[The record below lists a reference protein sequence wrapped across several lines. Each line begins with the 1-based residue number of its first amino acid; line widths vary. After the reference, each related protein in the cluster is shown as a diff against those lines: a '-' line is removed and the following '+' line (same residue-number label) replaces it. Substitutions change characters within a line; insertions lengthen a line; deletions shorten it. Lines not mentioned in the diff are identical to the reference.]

1 MSSRLTRPILLA
13 LAALALVLAAGV
25 GATLAWQNYEASLG
39 PLDLE
44 ASREGSTVVV
54 DRDGRLLRPFTL
66 PDGRWR
72 LPATTHDVDPRY
84 LAMLVAYEDGRF
96 HEHRGVD
103 PRALLRAAGQW
114 LTRGH
119 VVSGGSTLTMQV
131 VRLIEPRPERTLSAK
146 FRQIARALEIERA
159 VGKQG
164 VLDRYLTL
172 APFGGNLEGVRAAS
186 LAYFGKE
193 PLRLSIAEAALLVA
207 LPQSPEGR
215 RPDRFPAAARAARD
229 RVLERVAERGIIS
242 ADDAAAARREP
253 VPQNRRPFPK
263 LAAHA
268 AEEAVAADPQ
278 AKRIRLS
285 IDARLQA
292 KLEALAK
299 EGVARL
305 GPKLS
310 AAIVVIDNQ
319 SGEVRARV
327 GAADVDDAS
336 RDGAIDMS
344 RFPRSPGSALKP
356 FIYALAFEEGLAHPE
371 TVLFDRPARYGAYA
385 PENFDLGYQG
395 TVTARKALQMSLNLP
410 AIELLADVGPAT
422 FLARLHGAGAEVA
435 LPKETPI
442 GLAIGLGG
450 LGVTLT
456 DLARLYAGIAR
467 GGEAPALIERL
478 DGQPPFICARRVTDP
493 VAAWYVA
500 DILRGAPPPANALGG
515 RIAFK
520 TGTSYGFRDALA
532 VGLDRLTTIAVWVG
546 RPDNGPTPGLIG
558 RQAAAPILFDAFE
571 RLGREV
577 EIIRPPKGVLSASV
591 TADLPPPLRHLR
603 KDAPK
608 TMAATETA
616 ALKIAFPPDGAR
628 IDLGLMEGAR
638 DARLALKAL
647 GGAPPFTWFVN
658 GEPVGE
664 ADLRRQSA
672 WKPDGAGF
680 ARVSVVDGK
689 GASDAVTV
697 RLE

>member
-1 MSSRLTRPILLA
+1 MTRPNRPLLIA
-13 LAALALVLAAGV
+13 LAALALVLAAS
-25 GATLAWQNYEASLG
+25 LAAAISWPRYVASLG
-39 PLDLE
+39 PIDLM
-44 ASREGSTVVV
+44 ASCEGSTVVV
-54 DRDGRLLRPFTL
+54 DRNGRLLRPFTL

-72 LPATTHDVDPRY
+72 LPATAHDVDPRY

-96 HEHRGVD
+96 YEHRGVD

-114 LTRGH
+114 LTRGR
-119 VVSGGSTLTMQV
+119 VISGGSTLSMQV
-131 VRLIEPRPERTLSAK
+131 ARLIEPRPERSLEAK
-146 FRQIARALEIERA
+146 LRQIARALEIERE
-159 VGKQG
+159 VGKAG
-164 VLDRYLTL
+164 VLDRYLTM

-193 PLRLSIAEAALLVA
+193 PLKLSIGEAALLVA
-207 LPQSPEGR
+207 LPQSPEAR
-215 RPDRFPAAARAARD
+215 RPDRFGEAALGARD
-229 RVLERVAERGIIS
+229 RVLERVAERGLIS
-242 ADDAAAARREP
+242 ADDAAEARREP
-253 VPQNRRPFPK
+253 VPQARKAFPE

-268 AEEAVAADPQ
+268 AEEAVAADKQ
-278 AKRIRLS
+278 SKRIRLA
-285 IDARLQA
+285 IDARLQT
-292 KLEALAK
+292 KLETLARDS
-299 EGVARL
+299 VARL

-319 SGEVRARV
+319 TGEVRARV
-327 GAADVDDAS
+327 GAADVNDAS

-356 FIYALAFEEGLAHPE
+356 LIYALAFEEGLAHPE
-371 TVLFDRPARYGAYA
+371 TVLFDRPMRYGAYA

-422 FLARLHGAGAEVA
+422 FLARLHSAGAEIA

-450 LGVTLT
+450 LGVSLT
-456 DLARLYAGIAR
+456 DIARLYAGLAR

-478 DGQPPFICARRVTDP
+478 DGAQPTIGPRRVSDP
-493 VAAWYVA
+493 VAAWYIA
-500 DILRGAPPPANALGG
+500 DILRGAAPPANALSG

-532 VGLDRLTTIAVWVG
+532 VGFDRGTTIAVWVG
-546 RPDNGPTPGLIG
+546 RPDNGPTPGLVG

-571 RLGREV
+571 RLGRDV
-577 EIIRPPKGVLSASV
+577 EIIKPPKGVLSANIS
-591 TADLPPPLRHLR
+591 ADLPPPLRHLR

-608 TMAATETA
+608 TMAATGTA

-628 IDLGLMEGAR
+628 IDLGLEGGAQ
-638 DARLALKAL
+638 DSELALKAL

-680 ARVSVVDGK
+680 ARVSVTDAK